1 MKRLTYA
8 FAPAVTLAATVI
20 LAVPALAAP
29 GDMSAAT
36 FLAKADALKAKGIG
50 AIGSPDIKLLR
61 NEGQAAGEAYRQRL
75 TAERAQGR
83 PSSCPPKGA
92 KVNSDK
98 LLAHLRTYPESS
110 RARTSMKQAMADYFI
125 RTYPCR

>member
-1 MKRLTYA
+1 MNR
-8 FAPAVTLAATVI
+8 AVLALAASLA

-50 AIGSPDIKLLR
+50 ALGSPDIKLLR
-61 NEGQAAGEAYRQRL
+61 AEGQAAGEAYRQRL
-75 TAERAQGR
+75 QAERAQGR
-83 PSSCPPKGA
+83 PSSCPPKGT

-98 LLAHLRTYPESS
+98 LLAHLRTYPEAV

-125 RTYPCR
+125 RNYPCR